1 MRTPFLF
8 TITFLRCFLGSTGA
22 VGVAVGLRKGQSP
35 KVSSCSSIALLRFGS
50 YVTRFG
56 FVGVVFSGVGVSG
69 VVSGVGVSGV
79 GVSGVEFSGVG
90 VSEVASVEDLAVS
103 L

>member
-50 YVTRFG
+50 YVTRFA
-56 FVGVVFSGVGVSG
+56 FVGVVFSGVVFSG
-69 VVSGVGVSGV
+69 EGV